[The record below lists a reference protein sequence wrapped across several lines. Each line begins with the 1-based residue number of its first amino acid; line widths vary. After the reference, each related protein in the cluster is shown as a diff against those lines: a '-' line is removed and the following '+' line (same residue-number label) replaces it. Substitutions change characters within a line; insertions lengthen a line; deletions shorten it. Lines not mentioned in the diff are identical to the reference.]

1 MMRITF
7 YIFVVMA
14 CFTLTPMH
22 SYAQVVPRDIPLPR
36 TAGPSSIPESI
47 GPPGSQRLRVPE
59 TFFRHENLPDIVR
72 RGDIVPLSVIR
83 KEVLE
88 KYPGRIVDVRLLVP
102 KREGINYLYDVKVLM
117 KDGKLL
123 SVKVDAKSVQ
133 IVDVRG

>member
-1 MMRITF
+1 MRITF

-22 SYAQVVPRDIPLPR
+22 SYAQVVQRDIPPPR
-36 TAGPSSIPESI
+36 VLSIPETLV
-47 GPPGSQRLRVPE
+47 PPDSQRLRVPD

>member
-22 SYAQVVPRDIPLPR
+22 SYAQVVQRDIPPPR
-36 TAGPSSIPESI
+36 VLSIPETLV
-47 GPPGSQRLRVPE
+47 PPDSQRLRVPD

>member
-22 SYAQVVPRDIPLPR
+22 SYAQVVQRDIPPPR
-36 TAGPSSIPESI
+36 VLSIPETLV
-47 GPPGSQRLRVPE
+47 PPDSQRLRVPD

-102 KREGINYLYDVKVLM
+102 KRDGINYLYDVKVLM